1 MEIAPRVDFLGLT
14 FDVSVMIGTVVTSIL
29 VLLLT
34 ILATRNV
41 QMRPGGLQ
49 NLVEMILDFVRGILN
64 ISFDQKTAEKYLGF
78 TLTLFLFIFI
88 ANQLGVMLMVTTE
101 VHHPIPGLGVTA
113 EALKDSHGIAWL
125 KSPTADLNVT
135 VVMAVGIALFAH
147 FMGIRKNAKGYISH
161 YFQPF
166 APMALIHIIDEIA
179 KPTTHAMRLWANI
192 FAGEVLI
199 TIMLTYG
206 GPLMTGAPLV
216 VWLGYSL
223 FVGTIQAYVF
233 TVLAS
238 VYIAQKTVQ
247 DH

>member
-1 MEIAPRVDFLGLT
+1 MELSPKVEFLGLS
-14 FDVSVMIGTVVTSIL
+14 FDVPVMIGTVFTAIV

-34 ILATRNV
+34 VLATRNPK
-41 QMRPGGLQ
+41 MRPGGLQ
-49 NLVEMILDFVRGILN
+49 NLVEMLLDFVRGILN
-64 ISFDQKTAEKYLGF
+64 ISFDSKTAEKYLGF
-78 TLTLFLFIFI
+78 ALTLFLFIFI

-101 VHHPIPGLGVTA
+101 VHHPIPSLGITGDDL
-113 EALKDSHGIAWL
+113 EESHAAVWF

-135 VVMAVGIALFAH
+135 VVMAVAISLFAH
-147 FMGIRKNAKGYISH
+147 FMGIFRDAKGYFSH
-161 YFQPF
+161 YMQPNPLMF
-166 APMALIHIIDEIA
+166 PIHLVDEIA
-179 KPTTHAMRLWANI
+179 KPTTHALRLWANI

-199 TIMLTYG
+199 TIMITYG
-206 GPLMTGAPLV
+206 NPLTTGAPLL